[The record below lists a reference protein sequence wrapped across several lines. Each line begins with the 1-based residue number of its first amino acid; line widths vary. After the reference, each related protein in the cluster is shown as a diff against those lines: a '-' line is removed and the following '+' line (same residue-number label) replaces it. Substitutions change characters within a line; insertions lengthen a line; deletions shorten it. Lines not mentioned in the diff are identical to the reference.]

1 MDYVAIKLVESYCSS
16 DRTLFVSFGC
26 LRYLKFCILIYLIL
40 IIVTVCYN
48 ESTYNFLSQKDKDR
62 SDMKERQISFGQ
74 STCCLILARR
84 TGSTHPPI
92 QEFSNLLLSD
102 LVSIWPRGNQA
113 GPPFPLSTYIYA
125 ISSKVEIERPVSPNR
140 SSLKHACVLLQSRV
154 RTLELLSKT
163 RSTKQTSFL
172 HQWIAVLFRS
182 WCLERRL
189 NRNYQ
194 VPVERSYIVLG
205 EWRRL
210 VKRSSRIGSI
220 SLLGRFRRF

>member
-26 LRYLKFCILIYLIL
+26 LRYLKFFILIYLIL

-92 QEFSNLLLSD
+92 QEFSNCCSL
-102 LVSIWPRGNQA
+102 IWFLFGPGGTEQA
-113 GPPFPLSTYIYA
+113 HLFLCPPTYTRYHRK
-125 ISSKVEIERPVSPNR
+125 SK
-140 SSLKHACVLLQSRV
+140 
-154 RTLELLSKT
+154 SKG
-163 RSTKQTSFL
+163 Q
-172 HQWIAVLFRS
+172 
-182 WCLERRL
+182 CL
-189 NRNYQ
+189 
-194 VPVERSYIVLG
+194 PTDHH
-205 EWRRL
+205 
-210 VKRSSRIGSI
+210 
-220 SLLGRFRRF
+220 